1 MSREQYPI
9 TIIVPCYNVENYIA
23 QCLESIV
30 AQTCS
35 NLEIICVNDGS
46 TDYTLTI
53 LNNYA
58 SGDPRIQVISQQNA
72 GLSAARN
79 TGIEK
84 SSGVYLM
91 FVDADDWLEPDAVEK
106 AFPTEGEDLVCFSY
120 NRIFQ
125 HTKTPRDL
133 KISGTHDAGFIQRRI
148 TGLLGAEL
156 RDPSQAD
163 SLVTAWG
170 KLYKAELIRQHQIS
184 FTDTKI
190 IGTED
195 ALFNVQFL
203 EFASKVKVLNL
214 PLYNYRKS
222 NFQSLTSTYK
232 PRLFEQWQ
240 VLYSMMNEVIKGK
253 GPEFRSALQ
262 NRICLGLIG
271 LGLNECAAPH
281 ALRVKKQ
288 HLQLMLDD
296 QRYVSAFRNLE
307 MQYFP
312 VHWKIFFYLAKK
324 RYAVP
329 LLLMLLVMN
338 RLINIKN

>member
-1 MSREQYPI
+1 MISV
-9 TIIVPCYNVENYIA
+9 IIPCYNVENYIA

-35 NLEIICVNDGS
+35 NLEIVCVNDGS
-46 TDYTLTI
+46 TDGTLR
-53 LNNYA
+53 LLEKFA
-58 SGDPRIQVISQQNA
+58 AEDERIMIFSQQNA

-79 TGIEK
+79 AGIHK
-84 SSGVYLM
+84 STGVYLM

-106 AFPTEGEDLVCFSY
+106 ALPDGDEDLVCFSY

-125 HTKTPRDL
+125 HAKNPRDL
-133 KISGTHDAGFIQRRI
+133 KISGIHDARFIQRRI
-148 TGLLGAEL
+148 TGLLGEEL
-156 RDPSQAD
+156 KDPSQAD

-170 KLYKAELIRQHQIS
+170 KLYNAEPIRQHEIS
-184 FTDTKI
+184 FTDTKV

-203 EFASKVKVLNL
+203 KFASKVKILNL

-222 NFQSLTSTYK
+222 NFQSLTSAYK

-240 VLYSMMNEVIKGK
+240 ALYSMMNEVVIEK
-253 GPEFRSALQ
+253 GPEFRSALR

-271 LGLNECAAPH
+271 LGLNECAGPH
-281 ALRVKKQ
+281 TLAVKKQ
-288 HLQLMLDD
+288 HLQLILND

-312 VHWKIFFYLAKK
+312 LHWKIFFYLAKK
-324 RYAVP
+324 RYAMP

>member
-1 MSREQYPI
+1 MKKVS
-9 TIIVPCYNVENYIA
+9 IIIPCYNAENYIE

-35 NLEIICVNDGS
+35 HLEIICVNDGS
-46 TDYTLTI
+46 ADNTLPL

-58 SGDPRIQVISQQNA
+58 ACDSRIQVISQQNA
-72 GLSAARN
+72 GLSTARN
-79 TGIEK
+79 TGIQK
-84 SSGVYLM
+84 STGAYLM
-91 FVDADDWLEPDAVEK
+91 FVDADDWLEADAVQK
-106 AFPTEGEDLVCFSY
+106 ILPDGNEDMICFSY

-125 HTKTPRDL
+125 HAKTPRDL

-148 TGLLGAEL
+148 TGLFAEEL
-156 RDPSQAD
+156 KDPSQAD

-170 KLYKAELIRQHQIS
+170 KLYKAELIRQHKIS

-195 ALFNVQFL
+195 ALFNIQFL
-203 EFASKVKVLNL
+203 EFATKVKVLNL

-240 VLYSMMNEVIKGK
+240 VLYAMMNEVIKGK

-281 ALRVKKQ
+281 ALGVKKQ
-288 HLQLMLDD
+288 HLQLILND
-296 QRYVSAFRNLE
+296 QRYVSAFRHLE

-312 VHWKIFFYLAKK
+312 LHWKIFFYLAKK
-324 RYAVP
+324 SYAMP
-329 LLLMLLVMN
+329 LLLMLQAMN